1 VTSAAA
7 ASPRA
12 RSTTIEPT
20 ITIAIPVYNREHLV
34 KKALESALRQ
44 PERDLEV
51 LVVDNA
57 STDGTWEVLSS
68 FPDPRLRLVGNDR
81 NLGLFGNFN
90 RCIFLAR
97 GRYVVTLC
105 SDDMLLDGF
114 LAPARRLLDTHPEV
128 GLVSSRGR
136 GLNERRGTTSALG
149 SNLPAGIYAKRDAI
163 AATLW
168 ALATYYVNPFNYPSG
183 ILMRTGLARECGGM
197 DESLGFSAD
206 VKLYL
211 KMLETSSL
219 AILDVLGCEVL
230 MHSQQEG
237 EKIFDDLSHI
247 REYADHFTR
256 YASLLEQSGLGRY
269 ARAHVGGFLLGSYA
283 KLRRMGRHGVADDCM
298 ALFRERR
305 QALAPALRGLMD
317 SLRRRGAL
325 RRTGR
330 LTSPVPVAPLPA
342 IAHLT
347 TLGRA

>member
-1 VTSAAA
+1 MTSAAA

-68 FPDPRLRLVGNDR
+68 FPDPRLRLVRNDR

-136 GLNERRGTTSALG
+136 GLN
-149 SNLPAGIYAKRDAI
+149 D
-163 AATLW
+163 
-168 ALATYYVNPFNYPSG
+168 F
-183 ILMRTGLARECGGM
+183 
-197 DESLGFSAD
+197 SLSRN
-206 VKLYL
+206 VKP
-211 KMLETSSL
+211 
-219 AILDVLGCEVL
+219 V
-230 MHSQQEG
+230 
-237 EKIFDDLSHI
+237 
-247 REYADHFTR
+247 
-256 YASLLEQSGLGRY
+256 
-269 ARAHVGGFLLGSYA
+269 
-283 KLRRMGRHGVADDCM
+283 HG
-298 ALFRERR
+298 
-305 QALAPALRGLMD
+305 
-317 SLRRRGAL
+317 
-325 RRTGR
+325 
-330 LTSPVPVAPLPA
+330 
-342 IAHLT
+342 
-347 TLGRA
+347 GRADLGYRFGTLDATFSGSAELRSRAERAQLI